1 MTAALWAVASIA
13 APCGFLALAV
23 LSGESGITVFPTS
36 FRPVAWFPWWVGVP
50 AALVGIAVVGRILT
64 LRPPEQW
71 RSVGR
76 WAVVVCTAPT
86 VLWIMIGRIAAG
98 GGTDDL
104 FHNGELL
111 VGTQLLL
118 DGGFPWRDF
127 ISTHGVLLDSL
138 QSLPGLTLIDHSIW
152 GASTGK
158 LIWAV
163 PIFWISSLAFAAYL
177 FRRNLW
183 LLVPWSALLIANPL
197 AGSPVMFFPATR
209 SSSSTSG
216 RCSTR

>member
-1 MTAALWAVASIA
+1 M
-13 APCGFLALAV
+13 
-23 LSGESGITVFPTS
+23 
-36 FRPVAWFPWWVGVP
+36 
-50 AALVGIAVVGRILT
+50 
-64 LRPPEQW
+64 
-71 RSVGR
+71 
-76 WAVVVCTAPT
+76 
-86 VLWIMIGRIAAG
+86 MIGRIAAG

-127 ISTHGVLLDSL
+127 ISTHGVLLDSF

-152 GASTGK
+152 GACDGEVDLGGADLLDQLVRVRRVPLPAQPVAPRPVVRADRREPARGITG
-158 LIWAV
+158 AC
-163 PIFWISSLAFAAYL
+163 SS
-177 FRRNLW
+177 RR
-183 LLVPWSALLIANPL
+183 P
-197 AGSPVMFFPATR
+197 R